1 MKLRGIVPPLT
12 TAFEGG
18 KIAPEKL
25 KDDIARYEDTGLG
38 GYLVVGSTG
47 EAALLDLEER
57 IQVWKAARRAIP
69 QDKPLIAGTGVEST
83 SATIRMTR
91 TAADCGADFAL
102 VLTPFFFRKSMSG
115 EALAAHYQA
124 VADVSPI
131 PVLLYNNPIITGI
144 AIPPYVVGSLSSHEN
159 IAGLKDSAGDL
170 GWMADVLNRV
180 PEYFTVLSGHAFTL
194 LPALTLG
201 AKGAILAI
209 ADAVPEPF
217 VNIYEDFRLDNM
229 EDALRI
235 QKAVIPAVRIILG
248 RHGVPG
254 VKAAMDM
261 RGFNGGLPRPPL
273 LPAGEEARAE
283 IRDALEQLIAD
294 ELIPAIRI

>member
-1 MKLRGIVPPLT
+1 MKLNGIMLPLT
-12 TAFEGG
+12 TPFESG
-18 KIAPEKL
+18 KSAAGL
-25 KDDIARYEDTGLG
+25 LQDNIARYEESGLN

-47 EAALLDLEER
+47 EAALLDRDER
-57 IQVWKAARRAIP
+57 VQVWEAARAAIP
-69 QDKPLIAGTGVEST
+69 QGKPLIAGTGVEST

-102 VLTPFFFRKSMSG
+102 ILTPFFFRKSMTG

-144 AIPPYVVGSLSSHEN
+144 VIPPAVVGVLCAHEN

-180 PEYFTVLSGHAFTL
+180 PGNFAVISGHAFTL

-201 AKGAILAI
+201 ASGGILAV

-217 VNIYEDFRLDNM
+217 VSIYEDFRR
-229 EDALRI
+229 EDTEAALRI
-235 QKAVIPAVRIILG
+235 QKAVIPAVRTILG

-261 RGFNGGLPRPPL
+261 RGLHGGHPRPPL
-273 LPAGEEARAE
+273 LPASEEAKVE
-283 IRDALEQLIAD
+283 IKEALEQLSAD
-294 ELIPAIRI
+294 KLIPSTRL